1 MREKSTPVLG
11 PTYLIAYI
19 QIAVTLSH
27 NARIVRSLRG
37 SVREFKVS
45 DPDGNDGLL
54 PGRVGHRAPVAEIDA
69 GQKRPSDGAKRPES
83 VATPGK
89 RRRRRRRARKNRLA
103 DSVLPTDSGLPV
115 DPGLK
120 GSSNTSSA
128 KNGAANP
135 NHKHSLKPAG
145 ELNRSAAKQG
155 NIENKIG
162 QPAEGGQSPNDG
174 KPSRPQKHADGKPQG
189 PNGNR
194 PSRPGSSTENKS
206 AGSKY
211 SGSRHKGQKHN
222 GYRQKNRHPMRRSGQ
237 DLYAALDLGTNNCRL
252 LIAEPRD
259 KGFKVVDAFS
269 RIVRLGEGM
278 TQNGTLRLDAMER
291 AIDALR
297 VCRKKLDNRGVKKVR
312 LVATEA
318 CRSAGNGQLFL
329 DRVRD
334 EANLDL
340 EVLSR
345 GGEAKLAV
353 IGCSP
358 LIDDRDDG
366 ALLFDIGGGSSEI
379 AWIDLKKRHRDKNA
393 SMTDCILNWTSLPV
407 GVVTLSEKFG
417 GVDVTPEV
425 FQEMIDYV
433 DGLLDEAG
441 GWGLLTKAI
450 SNGKAHFIGTSGTVT
465 TIAGVHLELDRYD
478 RRLVDGIWLN
488 DGKINDVMKMMLA
501 MTYVERVDNA
511 CIGRDRADLVLGGC
525 AILEAIRRRWPCKR
539 LRVADRG
546 LREGILLEMMMADG
560 VWNRDRPNVRL

>member
-1 MREKSTPVLG
+1 M
-11 PTYLIAYI
+11 
-19 QIAVTLSH
+19 
-27 NARIVRSLRG
+27 
-37 SVREFKVS
+37 S

-54 PGRVGHRAPVAEIDA
+54 PDRVGHRAPVAETDA
-69 GQKRPSDGAKRPES
+69 GQKRPSDGGKRPES
-83 VATPGK
+83 VASPGK

-103 DSVLPTDSGLPV
+103 DPGLPTDSGLPV
-115 DPGLK
+115 EAGSPAEAGLN
-120 GSSNTSSA
+120 GASNASPA
-128 KNGAANP
+128 KNSTTDTH
-135 NHKHSLKPAG
+135 HKPSQKSVGDPDR
-145 ELNRSAAKQG
+145 NNAKQG
-155 NIENKIG
+155 NIKSEAG
-162 QPAEGGQSPNDG
+162 QPVQTG
-174 KPSRPQKHADGKPQG
+174 KHSRSQKHADAKPQG
-189 PNGNR
+189 ANG
-194 PSRPGSSTENKS
+194 SRPKRPESFAGTKPG
-206 AGSKY
+206 GSKY
-211 SGSRHKGQKHN
+211 SGSRHKSQKHN

-252 LIAEPRD
+252 LIAEPRG

-318 CRSAGNGQLFL
+318 CRAAGNGQLFL

-560 VWNRDRPNVRL
+560 VWNRDRPSVRL